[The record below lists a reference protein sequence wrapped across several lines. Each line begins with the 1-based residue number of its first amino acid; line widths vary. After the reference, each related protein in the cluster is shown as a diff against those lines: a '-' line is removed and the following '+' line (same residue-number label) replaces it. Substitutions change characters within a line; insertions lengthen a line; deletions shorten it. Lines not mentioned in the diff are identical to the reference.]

1 MKKKIFIGSV
11 LITVLIVLA
20 SFTSAVSAVDLS
32 DQNKVTITTT
42 LYQFIDKKEILT
54 EVTEEE
60 ASDIMIYLEKLHV
73 ALVEEDE
80 NSIVKYENILSEK
93 GIFGENHEI
102 FSKKSIFGLLPER
115 FRSIIPNTYIS
126 ISKNFEKPF
135 STLHAEGQGRLM
147 FLTEGIGQYFMFAG
161 AIMLLVSLILVPL
174 IPIALLLLFGGLF
187 IHAIGYLLGHLI
199 PVRIRHPWLHMDL
212 VDGNLTVNAT
222 EYSVPL
228 NATFTPF
235 GGIAINFPTL
245 GGGDSYLFVSGY
257 TNEIKFE

>member
-1 MKKKIFIGSV
+1 MKKKILIGSV
-11 LITVLIVLA
+11 LVAVLIVLA

-60 ASDIMIYLEKLHV
+60 AAEIMIYLENLHV
-73 ALVEEDE
+73 ALVEDDED
-80 NSIVKYENILSEK
+80 SIVKYESILSEK
-93 GIFGENHEI
+93 GILGENHEI
-102 FSKKSIFGLLPER
+102 FSKKSIMDLLPER
-115 FRSIIPNTYIS
+115 FRSIIPNTYTSMSENI
-126 ISKNFEKPF
+126 EKSF
-135 STLHAEGQGRLM
+135 NIVRAEGHGRLM
-147 FLTEGIGQYFMFAG
+147 FLTEGIGEYFMFAG
-161 AIMLLVSLILVPL
+161 AILLLVSILL
-174 IPIALLLLFGGLF
+174 IPLMPMALLLLFGGLF

-199 PVRIRHPWLHMDL
+199 PFRIRHPWLHMDL

-222 EYSVPL
+222 EYSAPL

-245 GGGDSYLFVSGY
+245 KEEAPYLFVAGY
-257 TNEIKFE
+257 SQEIKFE